1 LPIRAKLTVAFG
13 LAMLLMLSGAALFV
27 YLRLQ
32 ADLDERIEA
41 TLRARVAVLVDAPG
55 EPSLTD
61 VALEDPEETFVQ
73 LLSSDG
79 AVLGSV
85 GTVRGP
91 ALVPDE
97 VRRAG
102 RDAVTGERILPGV
115 DGPARLFAHA
125 DVSDRSRIVV
135 VGQSLVDRN
144 DELANVVSSFAL
156 GGAAATLLASGIG
169 YLLATLAFAPVE
181 AMRRRASEVSL
192 RQPDQRLPL
201 PGARDEIHRLGET
214 LNEMLARLRDAFER
228 ESRFVADASHELR
241 TPIAVVKAELE
252 AALRVTGDGSP
263 AHPSLVAASEEC
275 DRLIQLAED
284 LLVLT
289 RAADGQ
295 LPVRPVPTGVTE
307 LLCGVQ
313 ERFADRA
320 ARRGRVIRT
329 AAEDLRVCAD
339 PVRLRQALSN
349 LVDNALRHGT
359 GDVSLAARNS
369 GEFVEIDVSDEGAG
383 FPAEISARAFDR
395 FSRGARARTGDG
407 VGLGLAIVA
416 AIAAAHGGSA
426 EIAGGAPTTLR
437 LRLPAIG

>member
-1 LPIRAKLTVAFG
+1 
-13 LAMLLMLSGAALFV
+13 
-27 YLRLQ
+27 
-32 ADLDERIEA
+32 
-41 TLRARVAVLVDAPG
+41 
-55 EPSLTD
+55 
-61 VALEDPEETFVQ
+61 
-73 LLSSDG
+73 
-79 AVLGSV
+79 
-85 GTVRGP
+85 
-91 ALVPDE
+91 
-97 VRRAG
+97 
-102 RDAVTGERILPGV
+102 
-115 DGPARLFAHA
+115 
-125 DVSDRSRIVV
+125 

-156 GGAAATLLASGIG
+156 GGAAATLLASGVG
-169 YLLATLAFAPVE
+169 YLLATLALAPVE
-181 AMRRRASEVSL
+181 AMRRRASEVTL

-201 PGARDEIHRLGET
+201 PAARDEIRRLGET

-241 TPIAVVKAELE
+241 TPIAVIKTELE
-252 AALRVTGDGSP
+252 AALLVTGDRSP

-289 RAADGQ
+289 RAANGQ
-295 LPVRPVPTGVTE
+295 LPVRPVPIAVSE
-307 LLCGVQ
+307 LLCGVR

-329 AAEDLRVCAD
+329 AAAQDLRVCAD
-339 PVRLRQALSN
+339 PARLRQALGN
-349 LVDNALRHGT
+349 LVENALRHGT
-359 GDVSLAARNS
+359 GDVSLAARRS
-369 GEFVEIDVSDEGAG
+369 GELVEIDVSDEGAG
-383 FPAEISARAFDR
+383 FPADIAARAFDR

-416 AIAAAHGGSA
+416 AIADAHGGCA